1 MQRKIQQARTSRKL
15 AKDSKIISDE
25 IKSDESK
32 LTSEMIQDL
41 EIEEKLSYNTPE
53 CANDIWK
60 NVYALLATPW
70 KEESFNTKINVM
82 YKKYPKF
89 STQFPVVVKYMV
101 EDGIYCHKSFIQYL
115 KKIKANPPNNQE
127 KYAERQ
133 ADYIKYCI
141 MNSPGNTDHVE
152 KIKKANYFWHQV
164 KDSIMEEFVT
174 MKDDQANAKQKVKD
188 DIAQL
193 AATRKDRLISIM
205 KQDPNMVS
213 KVIDYRKE
221 QTDVAEKATIKKSS
235 SGKEKAAPEILKEE
249 YGPDNPPPAEIMD
262 RGKYIDVTTK
272 EWEDM
277 VEKGLVTVQDHDTQ
291 DFVGVITDMDKVRQY
306 QSLKE

>member
-1 MQRKIQQARTSRKL
+1 MQRKIQQVRNTRKL

-25 IKSDESK
+25 LKSEESK

-41 EIEEKLSYNTPE
+41 EIEEKLSFNTPE

-60 NVYALLATPW
+60 IVYALLNTPW
-70 KEESFNTKINVM
+70 KEESFNTKINLM

-101 EDGIYCHKSFIQYL
+101 EDGIFCHKSFVQYL
-115 KKIKANPPNNQE
+115 KKIKAKPPNDQE
-127 KYAERQ
+127 QYAERQ

-141 MNSPGNTDHVE
+141 MNSPGNTNHVE

-193 AATRKDRLISIM
+193 AVTRKDRLISLM

-213 KVIDYRKE
+213 KVMEYRKD
-221 QTDVAEKATIKKSS
+221 QTNIVEKSS
-235 SGKEKAAPEILKEE
+235 SGKDKAAPE
-249 YGPDNPPPAEIMD
+249 YGPDNPPPSKIID
-262 RGKYIDVTTK
+262 HGKYIDVTTK

-277 VEKGLVTVQDHDTQ
+277 VEKGLVTVQDHNTQ
-291 DFVGVITDMDKVRQY
+291 DFVGVVTDMDKVRQY